1 MSFFKHFPKVEYD
14 FNRTGIKQ
22 NMVDLFR
29 SVRPLPTFIDN
40 FSGYKFYEIKNGERP
55 DIVSG
60 RLYDSPHFYWTFFL
74 INDHLHDGYRAWPM
88 SQEALQNYM
97 ATSYNGFAI
106 ETNPQ
111 VLNNHENS
119 LSGRFNMGETVTGS
133 VSNASGKVTKKIV
146 DLSQLIVQDTTGT
159 FIGTS
164 NGAKELIVG
173 ASSEDSV
180 STYNVY
186 NYIDAPYY
194 YHRTDDALKKPVTN
208 SDHIVGGVSPANLS
222 FVTNRAHLEETNDTN
237 SRIRYIDPAYMNK
250 FINAFKELIN
260 R

>member
-1 MSFFKHFPKVEYD
+1 MFFKQFPKVEYD

-29 SVRPLPTFIDN
+29 SVRPLPSFLDS
-40 FSGYKFYEIKNGERP
+40 FSGYKFYDIKNGERP

-60 RLYDSPHFYWTFFL
+60 RLYDTSMYYWTFFL
-74 INDHLHDGYRAWPM
+74 VNEHLHDGYRAWPM
-88 SQEALQNYM
+88 SQEALQEYM
-97 ATSYNGFAI
+97 AKSYNGFAI

-133 VSNASGKVTKKIV
+133 VSSASGKVTKKIV

-159 FIGTS
+159 FIGSS

-173 ASSEDSV
+173 ATSEDSV

-186 NYIDAPYY
+186 KYIDAPYY
-194 YHRTDDALKKPVTN
+194 YYRTDDALKRPVTN
-208 SDHIVGGVSPANLS
+208 SDQIVGGVSPANLS
-222 FVTNRAHLEETNDTN
+222 FVTNRAYLEETNDTN
-237 SRIRYIDPAYMNK
+237 SKIRVVEPAHIDT
-250 FINAFKELIN
+250 FIKAFKELLN

>member
-1 MSFFKHFPKVEYD
+1 MY
-14 FNRTGIKQ
+14 
-22 NMVDLFR
+22 
-29 SVRPLPTFIDN
+29 
-40 FSGYKFYEIKNGERP
+40 
-55 DIVSG
+55 
-60 RLYDSPHFYWTFFL
+60 YWTFFL
-74 INDHLHDGYRAWPM
+74 VNDHLHDGYRAWPM

-106 ETNPQ
+106 ETNPK

-119 LSGRFNMGETVTGS
+119 LSGRFKMGETVTGS
-133 VSNASGKVTKKIV
+133 VSSATGKVTKKIV

-208 SDHIVGGVSPANLS
+208 SDHIVGGVSPSFPEYSPLFSAPNIS
-222 FVTNRAHLEETNDTN
+222 FVACFRRDLTGTGGL
-237 SRIRYIDPAYMNK
+237 
-250 FINAFKELIN
+250 
-260 R
+260 

>member
-1 MSFFKHFPKVEYD
+1 MFFKQFPKVEYD

-29 SVRPLPTFIDN
+29 SVRPLPSFLDN
-40 FSGYKFYEIKNGERP
+40 FSGYTYYNIKNGERP

-60 RLYDSPHFYWTFFL
+60 RLYGSSMYYWTFFL

-88 SQEALQNYM
+88 SQEALQEYM
-97 ATSYNGFAI
+97 ANSYNGFAI
-106 ETNPQ
+106 ETNPK
-111 VLNNHENS
+111 VSNNHENS
-119 LSGRFNMGETVTGS
+119 LSGRFRMGETVTGS

-146 DLSQLIVQDTTGT
+146 DLSQLIVQDVTGS
-159 FIGTS
+159 FIGSST
-164 NGAKELIVG
+164 GAKELIVG
-173 ASSEDSV
+173 ADSEDSV

-186 NYIDAPYY
+186 KYIDAPYY

-208 SDHIVGGVSPANLS
+208 SDQIVGGVSPANLS
-222 FVTNRAHLEETNDTN
+222 FVTNRAHLEEENDN
-237 SRIRYIDPAYMNK
+237 NAKIKVIDPGSIDSFVKAY
-250 FINAFKELIN
+250 KELLN

>member
-1 MSFFKHFPKVEYD
+1 MFFKQFPKVQYD

-29 SVRPLPTFIDN
+29 SVRPLPSFLDN
-40 FSGYKFYEIKNGERP
+40 FSGYTYYNIKNGERP

-60 RLYDSPHFYWTFFL
+60 RLYGSSMYYWTFFL

-88 SQEALQNYM
+88 SQEALQEYM
-97 ATSYNGFAI
+97 ANSYNGFAI
-106 ETNPQ
+106 ETNPK
-111 VLNNHENS
+111 VSNNHENS
-119 LSGRFNMGETVTGS
+119 LSGRFRMGETVTGS

-146 DLSQLIVQDTTGT
+146 DLSQLIVQDVTGS
-159 FIGTS
+159 FIGSS

-173 ASSEDSV
+173 ATSEDSV

-186 NYIDAPYY
+186 KYIDAPYY

-222 FVTNRAHLEETNDTN
+222 FVTNRAYLEEENDN
-237 SRIRYIDPAYMNK
+237 NAKIKVIDPGSIDSFVKAY
-250 FINAFKELIN
+250 KELLN